1 MDGFYYRDGL
11 VGRYQSYNVLIDEE
25 DYNEERDDIIQ
36 AIRYKGGTSMK
47 LILNKKMKLILN
59 KKWIGDMDNQG
70 DIIYYTIHK
79 PYKKKSKS
87 ESKPQVRESEFAVY
101 SKEVNK
107 FFDDLEDWW
116 KDLNNIK

>member
-1 MDGFYYRDGL
+1 MDNFYYRDGL
-11 VGRYQSYNVLIDEE
+11 VGRYQGYNVYVIDEE

-36 AIRYKGGTSMK
+36 AIRYKEGTSMK
-47 LILNKKMKLILN
+47 LVLN

-70 DIIYYTIHK
+70 DIVNYTIHK

-87 ESKPQVRESEFAVY
+87 ESKQQVRESEFAIY

-107 FFDDLEDWW
+107 FFDGLEDWW
-116 KDLNNIK
+116 KGLDNIGGPFLEN